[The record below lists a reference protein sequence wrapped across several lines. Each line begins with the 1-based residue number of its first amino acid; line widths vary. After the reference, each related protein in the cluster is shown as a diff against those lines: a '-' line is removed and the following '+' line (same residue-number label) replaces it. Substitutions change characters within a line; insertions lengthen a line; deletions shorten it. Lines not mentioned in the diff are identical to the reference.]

1 MPTIFNG
8 DLRGFGLHQVV
19 QLATRSFE
27 GGMSKRGSTSMAYQD
42 DRITNPDDPYDREW
56 GTGTAV
62 TVIVAILIMASIV
75 AYEASTATDTRV
87 SSTISQRTDT

>member
-1 MPTIFNG
+1 
-8 DLRGFGLHQVV
+8 
-19 QLATRSFE
+19 
-27 GGMSKRGSTSMAYQD
+27 MAYQD
-42 DRITNPDDPYDREW
+42 DRITNSDDPYDREW

-62 TVIVAILIMASIV
+62 TVIVAILIMAGIV

>member
-1 MPTIFNG
+1 MTYP
-8 DLRGFGLHQVV
+8 DL
-19 QLATRSFE
+19 
-27 GGMSKRGSTSMAYQD
+27 YN

-62 TVIVAILIMASIV
+62 TVIVAILIMAGIV
-75 AYEASTATDTRV
+75 AYEASTATETGV

>member
-1 MPTIFNG
+1 MTYP
-8 DLRGFGLHQVV
+8 DPH
-19 QLATRSFE
+19 
-27 GGMSKRGSTSMAYQD
+27 D

-62 TVIVAILIMASIV
+62 TVIVAILIIAGIV

-87 SSTISQRTDT
+87 SSTLSRTTQQDGAIDQNAKESLGWQLQKSCNRFSLVGKTATSI

>member
-1 MPTIFNG
+1 MTYPDPYN
-8 DLRGFGLHQVV
+8 
-19 QLATRSFE
+19 
-27 GGMSKRGSTSMAYQD
+27 

-62 TVIVAILIMASIV
+62 TVIVAILIMAGIV

-87 SSTISQRTDT
+87 SSTIWQRTGT